1 MAILRGNC
9 YSTVK
14 PANLFIKPYDFVEC
28 TPDFSMKFGSM
39 VTKLL
44 SFSIFNIHL
53 SIFVSIYFKT
63 TTLYLGAKNKIFSY
77 TQSKTNEKN
86 KKCFTQTHAS
96 ADTIIIFQRKE
107 AISIR

>member
-1 MAILRGNC
+1 MAILRGKC
-9 YSTVK
+9 HSTVK
-14 PANLFIKPYDFVEC
+14 WANLFIKPYDFVEC

-77 TQSKTNEKN
+77 IKATPTKKI
-86 KKCFTQTHAS
+86 KKCFTQTHAA

-107 AISIR
+107 AIGIR

>member
-1 MAILRGNC
+1 MAILRGKC
-9 YSTVK
+9 HSTVK
-14 PANLFIKPYDFVEC
+14 SANLFIKPYDFVEC

-77 TQSKTNEKN
+77 IKATPT
-86 KKCFTQTHAS
+86 KKIGHKGFLRGKISTDHADLRGFS
-96 ADTIIIFQRKE
+96 FPTLF
-107 AISIR
+107 